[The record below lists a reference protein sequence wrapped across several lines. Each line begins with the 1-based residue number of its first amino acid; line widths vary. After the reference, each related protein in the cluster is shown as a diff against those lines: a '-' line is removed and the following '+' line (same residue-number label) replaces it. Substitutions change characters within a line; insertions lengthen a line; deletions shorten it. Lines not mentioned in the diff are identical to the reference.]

1 MLNKISRPVRILRAV
16 LCVLFCTFAL
26 VPIYAAIIV
35 SLTPY
40 ANMLEPQLIPHY
52 FEISNFLL
60 GADFIL
66 DNMLNSLIYATASTA
81 VTIAMSIP
89 AAYVLSRYNF
99 KLRKTTTFLLLL
111 TQMMAGIVVLPTLY
125 KTLNGFGLL
134 NNIPMLILV
143 YSAFNLALVITIL
156 NGYFSSLPKGLDDA
170 AAIDGCNYM
179 QTLFKVIIPI
189 SGPGVAVAA
198 IFVFVNTYNDFIIP
212 LFLLSD
218 AKTYPLTLS
227 VYSLLSDTTIRWHVM
242 AASSLIG
249 IVPPAFI
256 FMFFQKYV
264 ISGATTGA
272 VKG

>member
-1 MLNKISRPVRILRAV
+1 MLNKISRPVRVLRAI
-16 LCVLFCTFAL
+16 LCVIFCIFAL
-26 VPIYAAIIV
+26 VPIYAAVIV
-35 SLTPY
+35 ALTPY
-40 ANMLEPQLIPHY
+40 ANMLEPQLYPHY
-52 FEISNFLL
+52 FEISNFRL
-60 GADFIL
+60 GAEFIL
-66 DNMLNSLIYATASTA
+66 DNMLNSLLYAAAATV
-81 VTIAMSIP
+81 VTIIMSIP

-125 KTLNGFGLL
+125 RILNSFGLL
-134 NNIPMLILV
+134 NHIATLILV
-143 YSAFNLALVITIL
+143 YAAFNLALVITIL
-156 NGYFSSLPKGLDDA
+156 NGYFSSIPKGLDDA

-179 QTLFKVIIPI
+179 DTLFRVIIPI

-198 IFVFVNTYNDFIIP
+198 IFVFINTYNDFIIP

-218 AKTYPLTLS
+218 ATKYPLTLS
-227 VYSLLSDTTIRWHVM
+227 IYSLLSDTTIRWHVM

-249 IVPPAFI
+249 IIPPALI
-256 FMFFQKYV
+256 FMFFQKYI